1 MRLLDLVKGKNGNL
15 GVQMFRYL
23 VTGWTAFIAD
33 VGLLTLLT
41 ECFGRD
47 LLLLWTGIAFS
58 TGIIITYVLS
68 VRWVFDNRNV
78 DNRAAE
84 FGIFTL
90 ICIVGLG
97 LTELLMWL
105 FAEKAGLHYLPSKG
119 ITAGIVF
126 LWNFV
131 AKKFILFRNK

>member
-41 ECFGRD
+41 ECCGRD

-68 VRWVFDNRNV
+68 VRWVFDSRNV
-78 DNRAAE
+78 ENRAAE

-90 ICIVGLG
+90 IGIIGLG

-105 FAEKAGLHYLPSKG
+105 LAEKAGLHYLPAKG

-126 LWNFV
+126 FWNFV

>member
-1 MRLLDLVKGKNGNL
+1 MRILDFVKGKNGNL

-23 VTGWTAFIAD
+23 LTGCTAFAAD
-33 VGLLTLLT
+33 VGLLTLMT
-41 ECFGRD
+41 ECFGRN
-47 LLLLWTGIAFS
+47 LLLLWTAIAFS
-58 TGIIITYVLS
+58 VGIVITYLLS

-90 ICIVGLG
+90 IGIVGLG

-105 FAEKAGLHYLPSKG
+105 IAEKAGLHYLPAKG

-126 LWNFV
+126 FWNFL